1 MSSPDLPAPTEAATS
16 QRASYAYFALV
27 VLTLL
32 NLLNYVDRFIFAALI
47 PYIQKDT
54 GYTDEQ
60 ILAMTSPAEGQTLA
74 SAEGRRL
81 PEREGQ
87 ISVSDEGVSGN
98 SYEGFSAT
106 SDPGVRIAEAAPNDS
121 DEGNATEGL
130 SPGDAPDESDKG
142 LIWA

>member
-1 MSSPDLPAPTEAATS
+1 MPESELEAL
-16 QRASYAYFALV
+16 RAQGYTDEQILAMTGGGARSAGNPMPENELDA
-27 VLTLL
+27 
-32 NLLNYVDRFIFAALI
+32 RRA
-47 PYIQKDT
+47 Q

-74 SAEGRRL
+74 SSEGRRL
-81 PEREGQ
+81 PEQEGQ
-87 ISVSDEGVSGN
+87 IAN

-106 SDPGVRIAEAAPNDS
+106 SDSGIRIDEAAPNDS

-130 SPGDAPDESDKG
+130 SPGDAPDESDTG

>member
-1 MSSPDLPAPTEAATS
+1 MPENELEALRAQGYTDDQILAMSAGAGSVGNPMPES
-16 QRASYAYFALV
+16 QLDALRA
-27 VLTLL
+27 
-32 NLLNYVDRFIFAALI
+32 
-47 PYIQKDT
+47 Q

-121 DEGNATEGL
+121 DDQGTATEGL

>member
-1 MSSPDLPAPTEAATS
+1 MPES
-16 QRASYAYFALV
+16 QLDALRA
-27 VLTLL
+27 
-32 NLLNYVDRFIFAALI
+32 
-47 PYIQKDT
+47 Q

-81 PEREGQ
+81 PEQAGQ
-87 ISVSDEGVSGN
+87 ISVNDEGVSGN

-106 SDPGVRIAEAAPNDS
+106 SDPGVRIAEAEATINDS

-130 SPGDAPDESDKG
+130 SPGDAPDESDTG

>member
-1 MSSPDLPAPTEAATS
+1 MPESELEALRAQGYTDEQILAMSAGAGSVGNPMPERELDAL
-16 QRASYAYFALV
+16 RA
-27 VLTLL
+27 
-32 NLLNYVDRFIFAALI
+32 
-47 PYIQKDT
+47 Q

-74 SAEGRRL
+74 SAEGHRI
-81 PEREGQ
+81 PEQ
-87 ISVSDEGVSGN
+87 EGVSGN

-130 SPGDAPDESDKG
+130 SPGDAPDESDTG